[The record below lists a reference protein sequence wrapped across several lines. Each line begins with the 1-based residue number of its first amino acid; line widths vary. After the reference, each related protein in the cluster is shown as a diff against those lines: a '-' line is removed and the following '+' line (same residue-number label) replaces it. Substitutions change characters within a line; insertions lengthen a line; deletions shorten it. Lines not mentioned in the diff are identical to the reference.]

1 MMEQKGKFIIQRGSI
16 ALATNGQAAFTYFD
30 AIEVKAY
37 DPNFPIISEK
47 EEEIK
52 QLENSNKELLE

>member
-1 MMEQKGKFIIQRGSI
+1 MFDIVDDGVERGSI

-47 EEEIK
+47 EEEHREYGSCVAPI
-52 QLENSNKELLE
+52 SIS